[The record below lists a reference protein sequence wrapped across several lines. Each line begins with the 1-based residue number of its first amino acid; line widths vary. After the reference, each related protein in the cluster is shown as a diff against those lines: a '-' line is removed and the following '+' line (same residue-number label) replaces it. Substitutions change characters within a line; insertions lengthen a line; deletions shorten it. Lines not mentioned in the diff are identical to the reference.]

1 MTFAKEE
8 NGKIESEA
16 ETKTTEEDTT
26 YNVEEP
32 SDNEDA
38 MEDTTECEKTKLE
51 NVFHQNVDE
60 DQGQLENH
68 ETECNVVKED
78 KMKDDSDLAIIESN
92 NEAVIVD
99 SPIVENGIEN

>member
-68 ETECNVVKED
+68 ERECND
-78 KMKDDSDLAIIESN
+78 KIKDDSHLAIIESN
-92 NEAVIVD
+92 IEADFVD
-99 SPIVENGIEN
+99 TPIVENGIET